1 MSDLD
6 VLRELTGRL
15 QPPAYDDLVAVS
27 RKRRRRSLTS
37 GAAAVAAAVVVVT
50 IAVIGSNGGG
60 ARPQPAPVPQPP
72 TSTPRPE
79 PTRTSSS
86 ETWVDTDVASAAG
99 GLGWAVPDPLQST
112 REGWF
117 SVLSD
122 HFDPNGERFTPDGY
136 GGFIVEIP
144 GPGGF
149 VEYGNAGVLFDRG
162 DGRTLAEGCQHF
174 VSGLPGEPCSRK
186 RLAGPHGERAWV
198 YQRPCCG
205 YIDVSPTPMSDDYG
219 ATVAVER
226 DDGTIGYVEEHWRGG
241 PDANPYDLDDLAA
254 AAVDPRLTLPD
265 EAFVV
270 PRSSTVTTV
279 VLDHLPRYRA
289 DAQWADALGVGTAT
303 GQLDDRR
310 LSVTVTPAGG
320 APRCGRLAVRS
331 CVERR
336 VFGADDPTTVYVGHW
351 DISEPPYPPEWELV
365 HVGPLHTVVVK
376 ATRTSL
382 GTHLQE
388 TLIDILLDPRLQ

>member
-241 PDANPYDLDDLAA
+241 PDASPYDLDDLAGAAQRAGVGDAVEALDDLRPRSAQAQHRAPGRDVVETGDRLQQRPGGAREDVEDARADLDLLGLRSQVAHQRGGVEAVGLGHPHEVEARALEVDDLVGRGARVAVVHEHGRELHDRHASVTSA
-254 AAVDPRLTLPD
+254 AATR
-265 EAFVV
+265 
-270 PRSSTVTTV
+270 R
-279 VLDHLPRYRA
+279 
-289 DAQWADALGVGTAT
+289 TAT
-303 GQLDDRR
+303 RH
-310 LSVTVTPAGG
+310 AG
-320 APRCGRLAVRS
+320 
-331 CVERR
+331 
-336 VFGADDPTTVYVGHW
+336 
-351 DISEPPYPPEWELV
+351 EL
-365 HVGPLHTVVVK
+365 K
-376 ATRTSL
+376 
-382 GTHLQE
+382 
-388 TLIDILLDPRLQ
+388 